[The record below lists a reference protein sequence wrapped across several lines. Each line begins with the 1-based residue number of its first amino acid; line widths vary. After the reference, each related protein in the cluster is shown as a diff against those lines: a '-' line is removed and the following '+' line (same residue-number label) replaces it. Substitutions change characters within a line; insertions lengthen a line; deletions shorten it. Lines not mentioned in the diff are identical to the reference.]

1 MNETAAAATVAA
13 IFEVKRGNG
22 EGKKSKGE
30 AIKIHVYE
38 QDRRN
43 FVSSCV

>member
-1 MNETAAAATVAA
+1 MKLLLLLLSFKLKEEAGGGGV
-13 IFEVKRGNG
+13 R
-22 EGKKSKGE
+22 SKGE

-43 FVSSCV
+43 FVSSRV

>member
-1 MNETAAAATVAA
+1 MNETAAAA

-22 EGKKSKGE
+22 EGKKEGKGE

-38 QDRRN
+38 EDRRN
-43 FVSSCV
+43 FVSSRI

>member
-1 MNETAAAATVAA
+1 MNETAAAAVA

-22 EGKKSKGE
+22 EKKKSKGE

-43 FVSSCV
+43 FESSRV